1 MPMNIRTQTRSVGAA
16 FVLAALNGCATNG
29 KDYVP
34 PEALTPPSQ
43 QLSDALL
50 AFSNKTQ
57 TEVLSKY
64 RRAAREDLMNA
75 AIADFFKGATWTP
88 DAFNEGMPKP
98 RQLLCL
104 PRYGHLRISA
114 PVQNISARATAVKSL
129 LAAPSDDAKDLVK
142 SLGKSYTVD
151 ITAVDA
157 PPSYDEW
164 LKDAGAPCEAAVINA
179 DPFAT
184 RNYIGKESLLA
195 AITGAKA
202 LFDSVWGLVKPAVI
216 GTLQNVDIERRNK
229 AIQEYFSD
237 ANNVSALKRDIE
249 HIEKFLKQEFELE
262 QKRTA
267 GAAVVAQASAF
278 TSKQFEAAL
287 AVANKDKC
295 PEYIRRL
302 NKVKTDPQGVACLR
316 SVYEKFSGPI
326 NTALDAADAFDASI
340 EKQLPKDS
348 LSSQVDTLSEI
359 AKGKMPAEDKVRAFW
374 ATLVRYAALY
384 NTVKSTGS
392 DENQTKL
399 KEALEAFQKALK

>member
-1 MPMNIRTQTRSVGAA
+1 MPMNIHVLTRTVGAA
-16 FVLAALNGCATNG
+16 AALGALNGCAING

-43 QLSDALL
+43 QLSNALL

-75 AIADFFKGATWTP
+75 AIADFFKGKDLTQA
-88 DAFNEGMPKP
+88 AFDEAMPTA
-98 RQLLCL
+98 RELLCL

-114 PVQNISARATAVKSL
+114 PVQNVSARATAVKSL
-129 LAAPSDDAKDLVK
+129 LAAPSDDAKDLIK

-151 ITAVDA
+151 ITDVYA

-164 LKDAGAPCEAAVINA
+164 LKAAGAPCASAVMGA

-184 RNYIGKESLLA
+184 RNYVGKESLLV

-202 LFDSVWGLVKPAVI
+202 LFDSVWGIIKPAVI
-216 GTLQNVDIERRNK
+216 GTLQNVDLERRNK
-229 AIQEYFSD
+229 VIQEYFAD

-287 AVANKDKC
+287 DVTKKDGCAKS
-295 PEYIRRL
+295 IQGL
-302 NKVKTDPQGVACLR
+302 SSVKTDPQGVACLR
-316 SVYEKFSGPI
+316 SVYEKFSGQI
-326 NTALDAADAFDASI
+326 KTALDAADTFDASI

-348 LSSQVDTLSEI
+348 LSSQVDTLSDI
-359 AKGKMPAEDKVRAFW
+359 ATGKMPSEEKARAFW